1 MIVHEAPLAGSVASE
16 LAAEVQQRCF
26 LRLEAPV
33 KRLTGWDTPFGLAYE
48 KFYLPD
54 HVRIVSRLSLQSFS
68 LELVLTSLA
77 LAARR
82 HHRDDALL
90 SD

>member
-54 HVRIVSRLSLQSFS
+54 HVRIVRLSGGPD
-68 LELVLTSLA
+68 VND
-77 LAARR
+77 R
-82 HHRDDALL
+82 
-90 SD
+90 